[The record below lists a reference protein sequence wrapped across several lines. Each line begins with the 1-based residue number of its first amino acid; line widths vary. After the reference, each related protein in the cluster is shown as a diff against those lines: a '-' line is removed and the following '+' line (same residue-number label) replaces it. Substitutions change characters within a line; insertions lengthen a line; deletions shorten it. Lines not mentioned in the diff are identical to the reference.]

1 MKEDY
6 LWDKSGEPDAEI
18 AELERNLG
26 RLRYKRP
33 AEPLPL
39 PATSRAG
46 WFRPAFSPAF
56 AIAATLVILLLAGG
70 LWLGLRRAQRN
81 GENNMALINKAA
93 SINNAASANKAQETT
108 QPQPIASGPAHPVGP
123 VNPDGNN
130 LVIKDEKRPVV
141 IQTSMP
147 RRAIHHPTSESAQ
160 KMMAQAAVINNRRAR
175 QEEIARGQEA
185 KAQLI
190 KALLITSDKLNAVQK
205 KIQGTPE
212 RNPIS

>member
-18 AELERNLG
+18 AELEQMLG

-33 AEPLPL
+33 TQPLPL
-39 PATSRAG
+39 PATSRA
-46 WFRPAFSPAF
+46 WFRPLFSPAF

-70 LWLGLRRAQRN
+70 LWFGLRLANSAGR
-81 GENNMALINKAA
+81 IN
-93 SINNAASANKAQETT
+93 
-108 QPQPIASGPAHPVGP
+108 IASGPPPPVGP
-123 VNPDGNN
+123 VKPDGFR
-130 LVIKDEKRPVV
+130 VMKKDEKQSIVSSSSIPHR
-141 IQTSMP
+141 IIRHTTSDRQQTLAQAKTLNNMS
-147 RRAIHHPTSESAQ
+147 SAQ
-160 KMMAQAAVINNRRAR
+160 R
-175 QEEIARGQEA
+175 EEIARGQEA

-205 KIQGTPE
+205 KVQGNQE